1 MIGPVVIH
9 LIESTLF
16 AAIAAVLLLVFR
28 VRQPGVRH
36 AAWLLVAV
44 KFALPASIFMSL
56 GTGMRALAPQ
66 PIPTAW
72 YGGAAL
78 LAHVSTM
85 PVRAHVSNASIA
97 PMETALLF
105 IWLTGAI
112 FAIGVWLRRLDRP
125 LQTVPAPAA
134 EAVILHRLRTQAGI
148 RRDVTLRHSR
158 NLIAPGLTGILTPV
172 ICVPKALADELEPA
186 EFESVLL
193 HELAHVRRWDNLC
206 SAAVHAIA
214 CVFWFYPP
222 LWWIERKIAFE
233 AERACDDLVVRWGA
247 PRESYADAILKVC
260 RLHIAAPLAGVSGIG
275 SNLSSRME
283 WILSGRIGQRG
294 GFFSGVAIA
303 LLLAAMTVAPVAVGF
318 IARPAL
324 ALQSAPPVSATV
336 PQNLATAAP
345 DKKPEPE
352 PRASQRRSAK
362 PIATATSTAAQ
373 DQKPPEVRCAYMSVW
388 YPEGTVGRM
397 GSDRM
402 CVAAADGSPWWAA
415 VETAGRPQVGEIVD
429 LWAVKNEPEG
439 LPVCTVRES
448 KSTTECSCQSG
459 PVALGEVVTSAR
471 GESLVCG
478 KRSTRKVAEWQPA
491 SQGKDYQ

>member
-1 MIGPVVIH
+1 MIGPVAIH

-16 AAIAAVLLLVFR
+16 AALTAILLLVFR

-36 AAWLLVAV
+36 AAWLGVAL
-44 KFALPASIFMSL
+44 KFALPASVFISL

-78 LAHVSTM
+78 LTHVSTM
-85 PVRAHVSNASIA
+85 PARTHVSNDL
-97 PMETALLF
+97 METALLCL
-105 IWLTGAI
+105 WLTGAI
-112 FAIGVWLRRLDRP
+112 FAIGVWLRRLGRP
-125 LQTVPAPAA
+125 LQTVSAPAA
-134 EAVILHRLRTQAGI
+134 EAAILHRLRTQAGV
-148 RRDVTLRHSR
+148 RRGVTLRHSR
-158 NLIAPGLTGILTPV
+158 DLSAPGLTGIFMPV
-172 ICVPKALADELEPA
+172 ICIPRTLANELEPA

-206 SAAVHAIA
+206 SAAVHALA

-222 LWWIERKIAFE
+222 VWWIERKIAFE

-247 PRESYADAILKVC
+247 PRESYVDAILKVC
-260 RLHIAAPLAGVSGIG
+260 RLQIAEPLAGVSGIG
-275 SNLSSRME
+275 SNLSQRME

-294 GFFSGVAIA
+294 GFFSGFAIA
-303 LLLAAMTVAPVAVGF
+303 LLAAAMTVAPAAVGF
-318 IARPAL
+318 IVRPAL
-324 ALQSAPPVSATV
+324 ALPSGPPVSASV

-345 DKKPEPE
+345 DKKPEPAV
-352 PRASQRRSAK
+352 RASQRRNAK

-402 CVAAADGSPWWAA
+402 CVGDADGSPWWAP

-429 LWAVKNEPEG
+429 LWAVRREPEG
-439 LPVCTVRES
+439 LPVCSTRES
-448 KSTTECSCQSG
+448 NSATECSCQSG

-478 KRSTRKVAEWQPA
+478 KRSARKVAEWQPA